1 MLGELWQDLRYSKR
15 MLLKFP
21 TYTAIAVA
29 ALALSIGANTAIF
42 SAADALLLR
51 PLPVEDIDRLVV
63 PVTLREGF
71 DPFGSPFLE
80 YAAYR
85 DRAHC
90 FASSGVAT
98 ARSFNLTGR
107 GEPERV
113 RGATVMANYLSTLG
127 TKPVLGRT
135 FSADDDRLGGPPV
148 ALISY
153 GLWQKHF
160 GSNADVIS
168 QSLNLDGRRYNVI
181 GVMPPGFDVPGI
193 ADVWV
198 PLQVNIDTLPL
209 IERAATNNTIVARL
223 RPGVSLGQADAELK
237 AITRQLEQEYPD
249 FRRGWTVKVVSLR
262 QDLLG
267 DLEGRVHKALFALM
281 AGVAF
286 LLLICCANVA
296 NLQLARGVAREREL
310 VLLRALGAGRWRIV
324 RQLLTENILL
334 AVIGGM
340 AGLLLA
346 NWLIPIL
353 AWLNP
358 IQGISLAAFFHNF
371 SIDQRVLVFAL
382 CVSVLTGVAFGLL
395 PALKGAGAH
404 ELMPR
409 IKQGEQRSGGDIA
422 GRRWLK
428 GLIVGET
435 AIALTLLIC
444 GGLMVQSFQ
453 RLQHVALGFSP
464 DNLLT
469 MKMVLPVSK
478 YSEYRQRIAFADEV
492 VERTRNLAGVVSAGT
507 TTNIPLERETAYD
520 AIFDVEGRPSPNPN
534 DVPITAH
541 RIVSPGYLETLGI
554 TLIRGRLIN
563 QNDRANSLPVVV
575 VVSEEFA
582 RQAWPGKDPLGK
594 RVRRIRAGQIFPWM
608 TVVGVVK
615 DVKEDLF
622 NYRINRPVWYVPY
635 AQVENNFPLN
645 LVVRTRIDPKS
656 LIAALRDVVRT
667 ADPDQ
672 PISNVM
678 TMNTIL
684 NNVLVTERFGAVL
697 MGTLAISGLILASI
711 GLYGVMAYAVKQR
724 TGEIGLRIA
733 LGAQRKHVLALFMGE
748 GMKLTF
754 FGVIIGLI
762 AAWGATRLLIS
773 LLFGLGATD
782 ATTFS
787 AISLLHG
794 LVGLVACYFPARRA
808 LSVDPVIA
816 LRAE

>member
-1 MLGELWQDLRYSKR
+1 MQTLWQDLRYGVR
-15 MLLKFP
+15 MLLKQPGFSL
-21 TYTAIAVA
+21 TCIA

-42 SAADALLLR
+42 SAANALLLR
-51 PLPVEDIDRLVV
+51 PLPVEDIDRVVV
-63 PVTLREGF
+63 PLTLREGF

-98 ARSFNLTGR
+98 ARSFNLTGQ
-107 GEPERV
+107 GEAERV
-113 RGATVMANYLSTLG
+113 LGATVTANYLSTLG

-135 FSADDDRLGGPPV
+135 FSADDDRPGGSPV

-160 GSNADVIS
+160 GGNGDVIS
-168 QSLNLDGRRYNVI
+168 QSLNLDGRNYNII
-181 GVMPPGFDVPGI
+181 GVMPPGFDLPGI

-198 PLQVNIDTLPL
+198 PLQTDIDSLPL
-209 IERAATNNTIVARL
+209 TERAATNNTIVARL

-237 AITRQLEQEYPD
+237 AIAHQLEQEYPD
-249 FRRGWTVKVVSLR
+249 FRRGWTVKVLSLR

-267 DLEGRVHKALFALM
+267 DLEGRVHNALFALM

-286 LLLICCANVA
+286 LLLICCANIA

-310 VLLRALGAGRWRIV
+310 VLRRALGAGRWRIA

-334 AVIGGM
+334 ALICGV

-346 NWLIPIL
+346 YWLLPIL
-353 AWLNP
+353 AALNP

-409 IKQGEQRSGGDIA
+409 IKQGDQHSGGDVA
-422 GRRWLK
+422 GRRWLN
-428 GLIVGET
+428 GLIVAEI

-507 TTNIPLERETAYD
+507 TTNIPLERETGYD

-541 RIVSPGYLETLGI
+541 RVVSPGYLETMGV
-554 TLIRGRLIN
+554 TLIRGRLVN
-563 QNDRANSLPVVV
+563 KNDRADSLPVV

-594 RVRRIRAGQIFPWM
+594 RVRRVRAGQIFPWM

-622 NYRINRPVWYVPY
+622 NYRVNRPVWYVPY

-645 LVVRTRIDPKS
+645 LVVRTSGDPATVTASVGQAVHAID
-656 LIAALRDVVRT
+656 A
-667 ADPDQ
+667 DQ
-672 PISNVM
+672 PISNIM
-678 TMNTIL
+678 TMNQNL
-684 NNVLVTERFGAVL
+684 SGVLVTERFSAILMSVL
-697 MGTLAISGLILASI
+697 AASGLLLAAL
-711 GLYGVMAYAVKQR
+711 GLYGVMAYSVSQR
-724 TGEIGLRIA
+724 TAEIGLRVA
-733 LGAQRKHVLALFMGE
+733 LGAQRTHVLQLILGQ
-748 GMKLTF
+748 GVKLTLL
-754 FGVIIGLI
+754 GVAIGLT
-762 AAWGATRLLIS
+762 AAWAMTRLLVS
-773 LLFGLGATD
+773 LLFGVSATD
-782 ATTFS
+782 PATFVF
-787 AISLLHG
+787 IPLL
-794 LVGLVACYFPARRA
+794 LVSVALLACLLPARRA
-808 LSVDPVIA
+808 LAVDPMVA
-816 LRAE
+816 LRYE

>member
-1 MLGELWQDLRYSKR
+1 MFGGLWQDVRYGAR
-15 MLLKFP
+15 MLLKSP
-21 TYTAIAVA
+21 TYTAIAIA

-42 SAADALLLR
+42 SAANALLLR

-135 FSADDDRLGGPPV
+135 FSADEDQPGGPPV

-153 GLWQKHF
+153 ALWQKHF
-160 GSNADVIS
+160 GGNADVIT
-168 QSLNLDGRRYNVI
+168 QSLSLDGRSYNI
-181 GVMPPGFDVPGI
+181 LGVMPPGFDLPGI
-193 ADVWV
+193 ADVWI
-198 PLQVNIDTLPL
+198 PLQVDIDSLPL
-209 IERAATNNTIVARL
+209 SERAATNNTIVARL

-237 AITRQLEQEYPD
+237 SITRQLEQEYPN

-267 DLEGRVHKALFALM
+267 DLEGRVRKALFVLM

-310 VLLRALGAGRWRIV
+310 VLRRALGAGRWRIA

-334 AVIGGM
+334 ALVGGI

-346 NWLIPIL
+346 YWLLPIL
-353 AWLNP
+353 ASLNP

-371 SIDQRVLVFAL
+371 SIDQRVLAFAL
-382 CVSVLTGVAFGLL
+382 CVTLLTGVAFGLL
-395 PALKGAGAH
+395 PAVKSAGAH

-409 IKQGEQRSGGDIA
+409 IKQGDQRSSSDVA

-428 GLIVGET
+428 GLIVAEV

-444 GGLMVQSFQ
+444 GGLIVQSFQ
-453 RLQHVALGFSP
+453 RLQHVPLGFNP
-464 DNLLT
+464 ENLLT

-478 YSEYRQRIAFADEV
+478 YSEYRQRIAFVDEV
-492 VERTRNLAGVVSAGT
+492 VERTRNLPGVVSAGM

-520 AIFDVEGRPSPNPN
+520 AIFDVEGRAPPNPN
-534 DVPITAH
+534 DVPITSH
-541 RIVSPGYLETLGI
+541 RVVSPDYLETLGV
-554 TLIRGRLIN
+554 TLLSGRLIN
-563 QNDRANSLPVVV
+563 KNDRADTLPVV

-582 RQAWPGKDPLGK
+582 RQAWPGKDPIGQ
-594 RVRRIRAGQIFPWM
+594 RVRRIRAGQSFPWM
-608 TVVGVVK
+608 TVVGVIK

-645 LVVRTRIDPKS
+645 LVVRSRIDPTS
-656 LIAALRDVVRT
+656 LPAALRDVIHTV
-667 ADPDQ
+667 DPDQ
-672 PISNVM
+672 PVSNIM

-684 NNVLVTERFGAVL
+684 DSVLVTERFGAVL
-697 MGTLAISGLILASI
+697 MGALAISGLVLASI

-733 LGAQRKHVLALFMGE
+733 LGAQRKHVLVLFMGE
-748 GMKLTF
+748 GMRLTSL
-754 FGVIIGLI
+754 GVIIGLI
-762 AAWGATRLLIS
+762 GAWGATRLLVN
-773 LLFGLGATD
+773 LLFGLSATD
-782 ATTFS
+782 ATTFC
-787 AISLLHG
+787 AISLVLG
-794 LVGLVACYFPARRA
+794 LVGLIACYLPARTAMR
-808 LSVDPVIA
+808 LDPVEA
-816 LRAE
+816 LRYE

>member
-1 MLGELWQDLRYSKR
+1 MFGGLWQDVRYGAR
-15 MLLKFP
+15 MLLKTP
-21 TYTAIAVA
+21 THTAIAVA

-42 SAADALLLR
+42 SAANALLLR
-51 PLPVEDIDRLVV
+51 PLPVEDIDRLIV

-98 ARSFNLTGR
+98 VRSFNLIGK

-127 TKPVLGRT
+127 TRPLLGRT
-135 FSADDDRLGGPPV
+135 LSAEDDRPGGPSV

-160 GSNADVIS
+160 GGNADVLTE
-168 QSLNLDGRRYNVI
+168 SLNLDGRSYNII

-198 PLQVNIDTLPL
+198 PLQTDIDSLPL
-209 IERAATNNTIVARL
+209 TDRAATSNTIVARL
-223 RPGVSLGQADAELK
+223 HPGVGLEQADAELK
-237 AITRQLEQEYPD
+237 AIARQLEQEYPN
-249 FRRGWTVKVVSLR
+249 FRRGWTVKVISFR
-262 QDLLG
+262 QDALG
-267 DLEGRVHKALFALM
+267 DMEGRVHKALFALL

-310 VLLRALGAGRWRIV
+310 LLRRALGAGRGRIV

-334 AVIGGM
+334 AVLGGT

-346 NWLIPIL
+346 YWLLPFL
-353 AWLNP
+353 AALNP

-371 SIDQRVLVFAL
+371 SIDQRVLSFAL
-382 CVSVLTGVAFGLL
+382 FVSVLTGIAFGLL

-409 IKQGEQRSGGDIA
+409 MKQGDQRSGGDAA

-428 GLIVGET
+428 RLIVAE
-435 AIALTLLIC
+435 IAVAVTLLIC

-453 RLQHVALGFSP
+453 RLQRVSLGFNP

-469 MKMVLPVSK
+469 MKMVLPASK
-478 YSEYRQRIAFADEV
+478 YSEYQKRVAFADEV
-492 VERTRNLAGVVSAGT
+492 LERVQNVPGVTSAGM
-507 TTNIPLERETAYD
+507 TTNIPLEREIAYD
-520 AIFDVEGRPSPNPN
+520 AVFEVEGRPVSNPN
-534 DVPITAH
+534 DVPITSH
-541 RIVSPGYLETLGI
+541 RVVTPGYLETLGAI
-554 TLIRGRLIN
+554 LTKGRLIDKS
-563 QNDRANSLPVVV
+563 DRADTVPVV
-575 VVSEEFA
+575 VVSEEFT
-582 RQAWPGKDPLGK
+582 RQAWPGKDPIGK
-594 RVRRIRAGQIFPWM
+594 RVRRIRAGQSFPWM

-635 AQVENNFPLN
+635 AQVDNNFALN
-645 LVVRTRIDPKS
+645 LVVRSRANPAS
-656 LIAALRDVVRT
+656 LTSALRDTIRRS
-667 ADPDQ
+667 DPDQ
-672 PISNVM
+672 PVSNVL
-678 TMNTIL
+678 TMNAIL
-684 NNVLVTERFGAVL
+684 SSVLVTERFGAVL
-697 MGTLAISGLILASI
+697 MGTLALSGLLLAAL
-711 GLYGVMAYAVKQR
+711 GLYGVMTYAVKQR
-724 TGEIGLRIA
+724 TGEIGLRVA
-733 LGAQRKHVLALFMGE
+733 LGAQQRHVLALIVGD

-754 FGVIIGLI
+754 FGVVIGLL
-762 AAWGATRLLIS
+762 AAWAATRLLVS
-773 LLFGLGATD
+773 LLFDLSATD
-782 ATTFS
+782 TATFS
-787 AISLLHG
+787 IVSIVLG
-794 LVGLVACYFPARRA
+794 LVGLFACYVPARAAMR
-808 LSVDPVIA
+808 LNPVEA

>member
-1 MLGELWQDLRYSKR
+1 MQTLWQDLRYGAR
-15 MLLKFP
+15 MLIKQPGFSL
-21 TYTAIAVA
+21 ICIA

-42 SAADALLLR
+42 SAANALLLR

-90 FASSGVAT
+90 FSSSGVAT

-135 FSADDDRLGGPPV
+135 FSADDDRPGGPPV

-153 GLWQKHF
+153 ALWQKHF
-160 GSNADVIS
+160 GGNADVIS
-168 QSLNLDGRRYNVI
+168 QSLNLDGRSYNVI

-209 IERAATNNTIVARL
+209 TERAATNNTIVARL

-267 DLEGRVHKALFALM
+267 DLEGGMHKALFALV

-310 VLLRALGAGRWRIV
+310 VLRRALGAGRWRIA

-334 AVIGGM
+334 AIIGGM

-346 NWLIPIL
+346 YWLLPIL

-382 CVSVLTGVAFGLL
+382 CISVLTGVAFGLL

-409 IKQGEQRSGGDIA
+409 IKQGDQRSGGDVA

-428 GLIVGET
+428 GLIVAEI

-453 RLQHVALGFSP
+453 RLQHVALGSVP
-464 DNLLT
+464 
-469 MKMVLPVSK
+469 
-478 YSEYRQRIAFADEV
+478 
-492 VERTRNLAGVVSAGT
+492 T
-507 TTNIPLERETAYD
+507 T
-520 AIFDVEGRPSPNPN
+520 S
-534 DVPITAH
+534 
-541 RIVSPGYLETLGI
+541 
-554 TLIRGRLIN
+554 
-563 QNDRANSLPVVV
+563 
-575 VVSEEFA
+575 
-582 RQAWPGKDPLGK
+582 
-594 RVRRIRAGQIFPWM
+594 
-608 TVVGVVK
+608 
-615 DVKEDLF
+615 
-622 NYRINRPVWYVPY
+622 
-635 AQVENNFPLN
+635 
-645 LVVRTRIDPKS
+645 
-656 LIAALRDVVRT
+656 
-667 ADPDQ
+667 
-672 PISNVM
+672 
-678 TMNTIL
+678 
-684 NNVLVTERFGAVL
+684 
-697 MGTLAISGLILASI
+697 
-711 GLYGVMAYAVKQR
+711 
-724 TGEIGLRIA
+724 
-733 LGAQRKHVLALFMGE
+733 
-748 GMKLTF
+748 
-754 FGVIIGLI
+754 
-762 AAWGATRLLIS
+762 
-773 LLFGLGATD
+773 
-782 ATTFS
+782 
-787 AISLLHG
+787 
-794 LVGLVACYFPARRA
+794 
-808 LSVDPVIA
+808 
-816 LRAE
+816 

>member
-1 MLGELWQDLRYSKR
+1 MQTLWQDVRYGVR
-15 MLLKFP
+15 MLLKQPGF
-21 TYTAIAVA
+21 TLICIA

-42 SAADALLLR
+42 SAANALLLR
-51 PLPVEDIDRLVV
+51 PLPVEDIDRFVV

-90 FASSGVAT
+90 LASSGVAT

-135 FSADDDRLGGPPV
+135 FSADGDGLGGPPV

-160 GSNADVIS
+160 GSNADVIR
-168 QSLNLDGRRYNVI
+168 QSLNLDGRSYNVI

-286 LLLICCANVA
+286 
-296 NLQLARGVAREREL
+296 
-310 VLLRALGAGRWRIV
+310 
-324 RQLLTENILL
+324 
-334 AVIGGM
+334 
-340 AGLLLA
+340 
-346 NWLIPIL
+346 
-353 AWLNP
+353 
-358 IQGISLAAFFHNF
+358 
-371 SIDQRVLVFAL
+371 
-382 CVSVLTGVAFGLL
+382 GLL

-409 IKQGEQRSGGDIA
+409 IKQGDQRSGGDVA
-422 GRRWLK
+422 GRRWLN
-428 GLIVGET
+428 GLIVAEI

-469 MKMVLPVSK
+469 MKMVLPVSR

-563 QNDRANSLPVVV
+563 QNDRANSLPIV

-645 LVVRTRIDPKS
+645 LVVRTRIDPRS

-672 PISNVM
+672 PVSNVM
-678 TMNTIL
+678 TMNTVL

-754 FGVIIGLI
+754 LGVIIGLI
-762 AAWGATRLLIS
+762 AAWAATRLLVS

-782 ATTFS
+782 AATFC
-787 AISLLHG
+787 AISVLLG
-794 LVGLVACYFPARRA
+794 LVGLIACYFPARRA
-808 LSVDPVIA
+808 LSVDPIIV

>member
-1 MLGELWQDLRYSKR
+1 MFGGLWQDVRYGAR
-15 MLLKFP
+15 MLLKSP
-21 TYTAIAVA
+21 SYTAIAIA

-42 SAADALLLR
+42 SAANALLLR
-51 PLPVEDIDRLVV
+51 PLPAEDIDRLII

-90 FASSGVAT
+90 LASSGVAT
-98 ARSFNLTGR
+98 VHSFNLTGR
-107 GEPERV
+107 GEPKRL
-113 RGATVMANYLSTLG
+113 RGATIMANYLSTLG

-135 FSADDDRLGGPPV
+135 FSADEDRLGGPPV

-160 GSNADVIS
+160 GGNADVVT
-168 QSLNLDGRRYNVI
+168 QSVNLDGRSYNIV
-181 GVMPPGFDVPGI
+181 GVMPPGFDLPGI
-193 ADVWV
+193 ADVWI
-198 PLQVNIDTLPL
+198 PLQMDIDSLPL
-209 IERAATNNTIVARL
+209 ADRAATNNTIVARL
-223 RPGVSLGQADAELK
+223 RPGVSLEQADAELK
-237 AITRQLEQEYPD
+237 AIARQLEQEYPN
-249 FRRGWTVKVVSLR
+249 FRRGWAVKVVPFR
-262 QDLLG
+262 QDVLG
-267 DLEGRVHKALFALM
+267 NMEGRVRKAVFALI
-281 AGVAF
+281 AGVGF

-296 NLQLARGVAREREL
+296 NLQLARGVTREREL
-310 VLLRALGAGRWRIV
+310 LLRRALGAGRWRIM

-334 AVIGGM
+334 ALLGGI

-346 NWLIPIL
+346 HWLLPIL
-353 AWLNP
+353 AALNP

-382 CVSVLTGVAFGLL
+382 CVAVLTGITFGLL

-409 IKQGEQRSGGDIA
+409 MKQGDQRSGGDAA

-428 GLIVGET
+428 RLIVVE
-435 AIALTLLIC
+435 IAVAFTLLIC

-453 RLQHVALGFSP
+453 RLQHVSIGFNP

-478 YSEYRQRIAFADEV
+478 YSEYRRRVTFADEV
-492 VERTRNLAGVVSAGT
+492 LERTRNLPGVMSAGM

-520 AIFDVEGRPSPNPN
+520 AIFDVEGRPPSGPN
-534 DVPITAH
+534 DVPITSH
-541 RIVSPGYLETLGI
+541 RVVTPGYLETLGVSL
-554 TLIRGRLIN
+554 TRGRLIDKT
-563 QNDRANSLPVVV
+563 DRADTLPVV

-582 RQAWPGKDPLGK
+582 RQAWPGTDPIGK
-594 RVRRIRAGQIFPWM
+594 RVRRVRAGQTFPWL

-645 LVVRTRIDPKS
+645 LVVRSRTDPT
-656 LIAALRDVVRT
+656 LLTTALRDAIRKS
-667 ADPDQ
+667 DPDQ
-672 PISNVM
+672 PVSNVL
-678 TMNTIL
+678 TMNAIL
-684 NNVLVTERFGAVL
+684 SSVLVTERFGAVL
-697 MGTLAISGLILASI
+697 MGTLALSGLLLAAL
-711 GLYGVMAYAVKQR
+711 GLYGVKAYAVKQR
-724 TGEIGLRIA
+724 TGEIGLRVA
-733 LGAQRKHVLALFMGE
+733 LGAQRRHVLALIVGDE
-748 GMKLTF
+748 MKLTLC
-754 FGVIIGLI
+754 GVVIGLV
-762 AAWGATRLLIS
+762 AAWSATRLLVS
-773 LLFGLGATD
+773 LLFDLSATD
-782 ATTFS
+782 AGTFS
-787 AISLLHG
+787 IVSLLLG
-794 LVGLVACYFPARRA
+794 LVGLFACYLPARAAMR
-808 LSVDPVIA
+808 LDPVEA

>member
-1 MLGELWQDLRYSKR
+1 MQTLWQDLRYGVR
-15 MLLKFP
+15 MLLKQPGFSL
-21 TYTAIAVA
+21 TCIA

-42 SAADALLLR
+42 SAANALLLR
-51 PLPVEDIDRLVV
+51 PLPVEDIDRVVV

-98 ARSFNLTGR
+98 ARSFNLTGQ
-107 GEPERV
+107 GEAERV
-113 RGATVMANYLSTLG
+113 RGATVTANYLSTLG

-135 FSADDDRLGGPPV
+135 FSADDDRPGGSPV

-160 GSNADVIS
+160 GGNGDVIS
-168 QSLNLDGRRYNVI
+168 QSLNLDGRNYNII
-181 GVMPPGFDVPGI
+181 GVMPPGFDLPGI

-198 PLQVNIDTLPL
+198 PLQTDIDSLPL
-209 IERAATNNTIVARL
+209 TERAATNNTIVARL

-237 AITRQLEQEYPD
+237 AIAHQLEQEYPD
-249 FRRGWTVKVVSLR
+249 FRRGWTVKVLSLR

-267 DLEGRVHKALFALM
+267 DLEGRVHNALFALM

-286 LLLICCANVA
+286 LLLICCANIA

-310 VLLRALGAGRWRIV
+310 VLRRALGAGRWRIA

-334 AVIGGM
+334 AVIGGT

-346 NWLIPIL
+346 YWLLPIL
-353 AWLNP
+353 VALNP

-382 CVSVLTGVAFGLL
+382 CVSVLTGIAFGLL

-409 IKQGEQRSGGDIA
+409 IKQGDQRSGGDVA

-428 GLIVGET
+428 GLIVAEI

-444 GGLMVQSFQ
+444 GGLMAQSFQ

-469 MKMVLPVSK
+469 MKMVLPASK
-478 YSEYRQRIAFADEV
+478 YSEYRKRIAFADEV

-520 AIFDVEGRPSPNPN
+520 AIFDVEGRPSANPN

-541 RIVSPGYLETLGI
+541 RIVSPGYLETMGV

-563 QNDRANSLPVVV
+563 KSDRADSLPVVV
-575 VVSEEFA
+575 VSDEFA
-582 RQAWPGKDPLGK
+582 RQGWPGEDAIGK

-608 TVVGVVK
+608 TVIGVVK

-656 LIAALRDVVRT
+656 LTAALRDVVRT

-672 PISNVM
+672 PVSNIM

-684 NNVLVTERFGAVL
+684 NSVLVTERFGAVL
-697 MGTLAISGLILASI
+697 MGTLALSGLMLASI

-733 LGAQRKHVLALFMGE
+733 LGAQRKHVLALFIGE

-754 FGVIIGLI
+754 LGVIIGLI
-762 AAWGATRLLIS
+762 AAWAATRLLVS

-782 ATTFS
+782 TATFC
-787 AISLLHG
+787 AITLLLG
-794 LVGLVACYFPARRA
+794 LTGLIACYFPARRA

>member
-1 MLGELWQDLRYSKR
+1 MQTLWQDLRYGVR
-15 MLLKFP
+15 MLLKQPGFSL
-21 TYTAIAVA
+21 ICIA

-42 SAADALLLR
+42 SAANALLLR
-51 PLPVEDIDRLVV
+51 PLPVEDIDRVVV
-63 PVTLREGF
+63 PMTLREGF

-90 FASSGVAT
+90 FVSSGVAT
-98 ARSFNLTGR
+98 ARSFNLTG
-107 GEPERV
+107 GAEPERV
-113 RGATVMANYLSTLG
+113 RGATVTANYLSTLG

-135 FSADDDRLGGPPV
+135 FSADDDRPGGPPV

-160 GSNADVIS
+160 GGNADVIS
-168 QSLNLDGRRYNVI
+168 QSLNLDGRNYNII
-181 GVMPPGFDVPGI
+181 GVMPAGFDLPGI
-193 ADVWV
+193 ADVWI
-198 PLQVNIDTLPL
+198 PLQTDIDSLPL
-209 IERAATNNTIVARL
+209 TERAATNNTIVGRL

-249 FRRGWTVKVVSLR
+249 FRRGWTVKVISLR

-267 DLEGRVHKALFALM
+267 DLEGRVHNALFALI

-310 VLLRALGAGRWRIV
+310 VLRRALGAGRWRIA

-346 NWLIPIL
+346 YWLLPVL
-353 AWLNP
+353 AVLNP

-371 SIDQRVLVFAL
+371 SIDRRVLAFAL

-409 IKQGEQRSGGDIA
+409 IKQGDQRSGGDVA

-428 GLIVGET
+428 GLIVAEI

-520 AIFDVEGRPSPNPN
+520 AIFDVEGRPSANPN

-541 RIVSPGYLETLGI
+541 RVVSPGYLETMGV
-554 TLIRGRLIN
+554 TLISGRLIN
-563 QNDRANSLPVVV
+563 KNDRADSLPVV

-582 RQAWPGKDPLGK
+582 RQAWPGTDPLGK
-594 RVRRIRAGQIFPWM
+594 RVRRVRAGQIFPWI

-656 LIAALRDVVRT
+656 LIAALRQVVRT

-672 PISNVM
+672 PISNIM

-684 NNVLVTERFGAVL
+684 NSVLVTERFGAVL
-697 MGTLAISGLILASI
+697 MGTLALSGLMLASI

-733 LGAQRKHVLALFMGE
+733 LGAQRKHVLALFIGE

-754 FGVIIGLI
+754 LGVIIGLI
-762 AAWGATRLLIS
+762 AAWAATRLLVS

-782 ATTFS
+782 TATFC
-787 AISLLHG
+787 AITLLLG
-794 LVGLVACYFPARRA
+794 LIGLIACYFPARRA
-808 LSVDPVIA
+808 LSVDPIIA

>member
-1 MLGELWQDLRYSKR
+1 
-15 MLLKFP
+15 MLLKTP
-21 TYTAIAVA
+21 TYTAIAVV

-42 SAADALLLR
+42 SAANTLLLR
-51 PLPVEDIDRLVV
+51 PLPVEDIDRLIV
-63 PVTLREGF
+63 PTTLREGF

-90 FASSGVAT
+90 LASIGVAT

-113 RGATVMANYLSTLG
+113 RGATVTANYLSTLG

-135 FSADDDRLGGPPV
+135 ISAEDDRPSGSSV

-160 GSNADVIS
+160 GGNADVLTE
-168 QSLNLDGRRYNVI
+168 SLNLDGRSYNII
-181 GVMPPGFDVPGI
+181 GVLPPGFDVPGI
-193 ADVWV
+193 ADVWI
-198 PLQVNIDTLPL
+198 PLQTDIDSLPL
-209 IERAATNNTIVARL
+209 TERAATNNSIIARL
-223 RPGVSLGQADAELK
+223 RPGVGLEQADAELK
-237 AITRQLEQEYPD
+237 GIARQLEQEYPN
-249 FRRGWTVKVVSLR
+249 FRRGWTVKVVSFR
-262 QDLLG
+262 QDVLG
-267 DLEGRVHKALFALM
+267 DLEGRVHKALFALL
-281 AGVAF
+281 AGVGF

-310 VLLRALGAGRWRIV
+310 VLRRALGAGRGRIA

-334 AVIGGM
+334 AVLGGI
-340 AGLLLA
+340 AGLLVAHWLLPFLA
-346 NWLIPIL
+346 
-353 AWLNP
+353 ALNP

-382 CVSVLTGVAFGLL
+382 SVSVLTGIAFGLL

-409 IKQGEQRSGGDIA
+409 MKQSDHLSGGDAA

-428 GLIVGET
+428 RLIVAE
-435 AIALTLLIC
+435 IAVAFTLLIC

-453 RLQHVALGFSP
+453 RLQQVSLGFNP

-478 YSEYRQRIAFADEV
+478 YSEYRRRAAFADEV
-492 VERTRNLAGVVSAGT
+492 LERARNIPGVVSAGI

-520 AIFDVEGRPSPNPN
+520 AIFEVEGRPPVNPN
-534 DVPITAH
+534 DVPITSH
-541 RIVSPGYLETLGI
+541 RVVTPGYLETMGI
-554 TLIRGRLIN
+554 SLTKGRLIDK
-563 QNDRANSLPVVV
+563 NDRVDTLPVV

-582 RQAWPGKDPLGK
+582 RQAWPGTDPIGK
-594 RVRRIRAGQIFPWM
+594 RVRRVRAGQTFPWM
-608 TVVGVVK
+608 TVIGVVK

-645 LVVRTRIDPKS
+645 LAVRSRLDPAS
-656 LIAALRDVVRT
+656 LAAPLRDVIRKY
-667 ADPDQ
+667 DPDQ
-672 PISNVM
+672 PVSNVL
-678 TMNTIL
+678 TMNAVL
-684 NNVLVTERFGAVL
+684 SSVLVTERFGAVL
-697 MGTLAISGLILASI
+697 MGTLALSGLLLAAL

-724 TGEIGLRIA
+724 TGEIGLRVA
-733 LGAQRKHVLALFMGE
+733 LGAQRKHVLALILGD
-748 GMKLTF
+748 GMKLTL
-754 FGVIIGLI
+754 FGVVIGLV
-762 AAWGATRLLIS
+762 AAFGATRLLVS
-773 LLFGLGATD
+773 LLFDLSATD
-782 ATTFS
+782 AATFS
-787 AISLLHG
+787 IVSLLLG
-794 LVGLVACYFPARRA
+794 LVGLFACYLPARGAMR
-808 LSVDPVIA
+808 LNLVDA

>member
-1 MLGELWQDLRYSKR
+1 MFGDFWQDVRYGAR
-15 MLLKFP
+15 ILLKSP

-29 ALALSIGANTAIF
+29 ALALAIGANTAVF
-42 SAADALLLR
+42 SAANALLLR
-51 PLPVEDIDRLVV
+51 PLPVEDIDRLIV

-90 FASSGVAT
+90 FSSGGIAR

-127 TKPVLGRT
+127 TKPALGRT
-135 FSADDDRLGGPPV
+135 FFADDDRPGAAPV

-160 GSNADVIS
+160 GGNAEVVT
-168 QSLNLDGRRYNVI
+168 QSLILDGRSYNIV
-181 GVMPPGFDVPGI
+181 GVMPPGFDLPGI
-193 ADVWV
+193 AEVWI
-198 PLQVNIDTLPL
+198 PFQLDIDSLPL
-209 IERAATNNTIVARL
+209 TERAATNNTIVARL

-237 AITRQLEQEYPD
+237 AIARQLEQEYPN
-249 FRRGWTVKVVSLR
+249 FRRGWTVRVVSLR

-267 DLEGRVHKALFALM
+267 DLEGRVHRALFALIG
-281 AGVAF
+281 GVAF

-296 NLQLARGVAREREL
+296 NLQLARGIARDREF
-310 VLLRALGAGRWRIV
+310 VLRRALGAGRWRIA

-340 AGLLLA
+340 AGLLVAHWLLPVLA
-346 NWLIPIL
+346 
-353 AWLNP
+353 ALNP

-371 SIDQRVLVFAL
+371 AIDQRVLAFVL
-382 CVSVLTGVAFGLL
+382 CVTLLTGVASGLL

-409 IKQGEQRSGGDIA
+409 IRQGDQRSGGDVA
-422 GRRWLK
+422 GRGWLN
-428 GLIVGET
+428 GLIVAEI
-435 AIALTLLIC
+435 AIALTVLIG

-464 DNLLT
+464 RDLLT
-469 MKMVLPVSK
+469 MKMVLPAAK
-478 YSEYRQRIAFADEV
+478 YSEYRQRIAFADRV
-492 VERTRNLAGVVSAGT
+492 LERTLNLPGVVSAGL

-520 AIFDVEGRPSPNPN
+520 AIFDVEGRPPPNPN
-534 DVPITAH
+534 DVPITSH
-541 RIVSPGYLETLGI
+541 RVVSAGYLEALGI
-554 TLIRGRLIN
+554 TLIKGRLIN
-563 QNDRANSLPVVV
+563 KNDRADTPPVV

-582 RQAWPGKDPLGK
+582 HQAWPGSDAIGK
-594 RVRRIRAGQIFPWM
+594 RVRRIRAGQSFPWM

-635 AQVENNFPLN
+635 AQVENDFPLN
-645 LVVRTRIDPKS
+645 LVVRTRVDPAS
-656 LIAALRDVVRT
+656 LTAELRKVIRT
-667 ADPDQ
+667 SDPDQ
-672 PISNVM
+672 PISNIM

-684 NNVLVTERFGAVL
+684 SHVLVTERFGAVL
-697 MGTLAISGLILASI
+697 MGALAISGLLLASI
-711 GLYGVMAYAVKQR
+711 GLYGVMAYSVTQR
-724 TGEIGLRIA
+724 TGEIGLRVA
-733 LGAQRKHVLALFMGE
+733 LGAQPKHVLGL
-748 GMKLTF
+748 
-754 FGVIIGLI
+754 IIGQGFKVTLLGVCI
-762 AAWGATRLLIS
+762 GLVVAWATTQLLVSLLFEIKATDPATFVSIS
-773 LLFGLGATD
+773 LL
-782 ATTFS
+782 
-787 AISLLHG
+787 LLSIA
-794 LVGLVACYFPARRA
+794 LLACFFPARRA
-808 LSVDPVIA
+808 LNVDPMIA

>member
-1 MLGELWQDLRYSKR
+1 MQTLWQDVRYGVR
-15 MLLKFP
+15 MLLKQPGF
-21 TYTAIAVA
+21 TLICIA

-42 SAADALLLR
+42 SAANALLLR
-51 PLPVEDIDRLVV
+51 PLTVEDIDSVVV

-160 GSNADVIS
+160 GSNADVIR
-168 QSLNLDGRRYNVI
+168 QSLNLDGRSYNVI

-267 DLEGRVHKALFALM
+267 DLEGRVHKALFTLM
-281 AGVAF
+281 LGVGF

-296 NLQLARGVAREREL
+296 NLQLARGISREREL
-310 VLLRALGAGRWRIV
+310 ALRRALGAGRWRLV
-324 RQLLTENILL
+324 RQLLTESMLL
-334 AVIGGM
+334 ALIGGM

-346 NWLIPIL
+346 YWLLPIL
-353 AWLNP
+353 AALNP

-409 IKQGEQRSGGDIA
+409 IKQGDQRSGGDVA

-428 GLIVGET
+428 GLIVAEI
-435 AIALTLLIC
+435 AIALTLLVC

-469 MKMVLPVSK
+469 MKMVLPGSK

-541 RIVSPGYLETLGI
+541 RVVSPGYLETLGI

-563 QNDRANSLPVVV
+563 QNDRANSVPIV

-645 LVVRTRIDPKS
+645 LVVRASADPTT
-656 LIAALRDVVRT
+656 LIGAVRDIIRGV
-667 ADPDQ
+667 DPDQ
-672 PISNVM
+672 PISKIM
-678 TMNTIL
+678 TMNANL
-684 NNVLVTERFGAVL
+684 SGVLVTERFGAVL
-697 MGTLAISGLILASI
+697 MGTLALTGLLLAAI
-711 GLYGVMAYAVKQR
+711 GLYGVMAYSVSHR
-724 TGEIGLRIA
+724 TGEIGLRVA
-733 LGAQRKHVLALFMGE
+733 LGAQPKHILGLIVGH
-748 GMKLTF
+748 GMKLTLS
-754 FGVIIGLI
+754 GVAIGLVL
-762 AAWGATRLLIS
+762 AWSTTRLLVNLLFELSATDAATFSFIS
-773 LLFGLGATD
+773 LLLGLTG
-782 ATTFS
+782 
-787 AISLLHG
+787 LL
-794 LVGLVACYFPARRA
+794 ACYLPARTA
-808 LSVDPVIA
+808 TQLDPAEA
-816 LRAE
+816 LRYE

>member
-1 MLGELWQDLRYSKR
+1 
-15 MLLKFP
+15 
-21 TYTAIAVA
+21 
-29 ALALSIGANTAIF
+29 
-42 SAADALLLR
+42 
-51 PLPVEDIDRLVV
+51 
-63 PVTLREGF
+63 
-71 DPFGSPFLE
+71 
-80 YAAYR
+80 
-85 DRAHC
+85 
-90 FASSGVAT
+90 
-98 ARSFNLTGR
+98 
-107 GEPERV
+107 
-113 RGATVMANYLSTLG
+113 
-127 TKPVLGRT
+127 
-135 FSADDDRLGGPPV
+135 
-148 ALISY
+148 
-153 GLWQKHF
+153 
-160 GSNADVIS
+160 
-168 QSLNLDGRRYNVI
+168 
-181 GVMPPGFDVPGI
+181 
-193 ADVWV
+193 
-198 PLQVNIDTLPL
+198 
-209 IERAATNNTIVARL
+209 
-223 RPGVSLGQADAELK
+223 
-237 AITRQLEQEYPD
+237 
-249 FRRGWTVKVVSLR
+249 
-262 QDLLG
+262 
-267 DLEGRVHKALFALM
+267 M

-310 VLLRALGAGRWRIV
+310 VLRRALGAGRWRIA
-324 RQLLTENILL
+324 RQLLTENMLL
-334 AVIGGM
+334 AVLGGA
-340 AGLLLA
+340 AGVILA

-409 IKQGEQRSGGDIA
+409 IKQGDQRSGGDVA

-428 GLIVGET
+428 GLIVAEI

-492 VERTRNLAGVVSAGT
+492 VERTRNLADVVSAGT

-534 DVPITAH
+534 NVPITAH

-563 QNDRANSLPVVV
+563 QNDRANSLPIV

-635 AQVENNFPLN
+635 AQVDNNFPLN
-645 LVVRTRIDPKS
+645 LVVRSRADPRS
-656 LIAALRDVVRT
+656 LTAALRETIRRSDH
-667 ADPDQ
+667 DQ
-672 PISNVM
+672 PISNIL
-678 TMNTIL
+678 TMNAVL
-684 NNVLVTERFGAVL
+684 SSVLVTERFGAVL
-697 MGTLAISGLILASI
+697 MGTLALSGLLLAAL
-711 GLYGVMAYAVKQR
+711 GLYGVMSYAVKQR
-724 TGEIGLRIA
+724 TGEIGLRVA
-733 LGAQRKHVLALFMGE
+733 LGAQRRHVLALIVGNR
-748 GMKLTF
+748 MKVTL
-754 FGVIIGLI
+754 FGDVIGLI
-762 AAWGATRLLIS
+762 AGWIATRLLVS
-773 LLFGLGATD
+773 LLFDLSATD
-782 ATTFS
+782 AATFS
-787 AISLLHG
+787 IVSLILG
-794 LVGLVACYFPARRA
+794 LVGLFACYVPARA
-808 LSVDPVIA
+808 AMQLDPVEA